1 MIKTVRKWSKYYGK
15 KADMALEERAD
26 PTVQLEQAIAE
37 AQDQHR
43 RLREQ
48 AANVI
53 AAQKQTEMRLNRSM
67 EEYDRV
73 QGNARQ
79 AVLMAHNAGEAGDE
93 TKVAAYTSA
102 AEAFANRLIVLERE
116 VDDLKSLAY
125 QSAEAS
131 DQAKAAVAQN
141 AAMLQK
147 RISERQKLLSQLE
160 QAKMQEQLNT
170 AMTSLSAT
178 VGGDT
183 PTLEEVR
190 LKIEGRYA
198 KAKSMAELSGDSLD
212 ARMLEIEQAT
222 VNTEAT
228 ARLDQIRIEMG
239 LAPAGE
245 LTAGIEDDPLLK
257 EAAALESAAPAAD
270 ATPSLEK

>member
-1 MIKTVRKWSKYYGK
+1 
-15 KADMALEERAD
+15 
-26 PTVQLEQAIAE
+26 
-37 AQDQHR
+37 
-43 RLREQ
+43 
-48 AANVI
+48 
-53 AAQKQTEMRLNRSM
+53 
-67 EEYDRV
+67 
-73 QGNARQ
+73 
-79 AVLMAHNAGEAGDE
+79 
-93 TKVAAYTSA
+93 
-102 AEAFANRLIVLERE
+102 
-116 VDDLKSLAY
+116 
-125 QSAEAS
+125 
-131 DQAKAAVAQN
+131 
-141 AAMLQK
+141 
-147 RISERQKLLSQLE
+147 
-160 QAKMQEQLNT
+160 MQEQLNT

-245 LTAGIEDDPLLK
+245 LTPELAHDPLLE
-257 EAAALESAAPAAD
+257 EAAALAEAEPK
-270 ATPSLEK
+270 PSLDKGA

>member
-26 PTVQLEQAIAE
+26 PKVQLEQAIAE

-93 TKVAAYTSA
+93 TKLAAYTSA

-245 LTAGIEDDPLLK
+245 LTAMVADDPLLK
-257 EAAALESAAPAAD
+257 EAEALKATAPAAD

>member
-26 PTVQLEQAIAE
+26 PKVQLEQAIAE